1 MTKAEQTTT
10 TPQALTPERIAEL
23 KIKHGPHLTAV
34 EGQGAWLI
42 FRKPTRH
49 EYDRYTD
56 KVYADRSQTRAA
68 SWELAQACIVDPGP
82 QALTDAMD
90 LEPAILLS
98 HIGPAI
104 HAMAGDEREPQRI
117 KL

>member
-1 MTKAEQTTT
+1 MSKPIASTALPE
-10 TPQALTPERIAEL
+10 LTPEKIAEL
-23 KIKHGPHLTAV
+23 KTKHGDQLTAV
-34 EGQGAWLI
+34 EGKNAWLV

-56 KVYADRSQTRAA
+56 KVYADRAQTRVAA
-68 SWELAQACIVDPGP
+68 WELAQSCIVDPGP
-82 QALTDAMD
+82 GALTDAMD

-98 HIGPAI
+98 NIAPAI
-104 HAMAGDEREPQRI
+104 HAMAGDEREPRRV

>member
-1 MTKAEQTTT
+1 MSKPNEPTKPA
-10 TPQALTPERIAEL
+10 PLTAERIAEL
-23 KIKHGPHLTAV
+23 KAKHGAHLTAV
-34 EGQGAWLI
+34 EGMSAWLI

-68 SWELAQACIVDPGP
+68 AWELAQACIVEPGP

-90 LEPAILLS
+90 HEPAILLS
-98 HIGPAI
+98 HIAPAI
-104 HAMAGDEREPQRI
+104 HAMAGDEREPQRV

>member
-1 MTKAEQTTT
+1 MSNEKTETLSD
-10 TPQALTPERIAEL
+10 LTPEQIAEL
-23 KIKHGPHLTAV
+23 KTKHGDCLTAV
-34 EGQGAWLI
+34 EARNAWLI

-56 KVYADRSQTRAA
+56 KVYADRAQTRAA
-68 SWELAQACIVDPGP
+68 AWELAQSCIVEPGP
-82 QALTDAMD
+82 SALTAAMD

-98 HIGPAI
+98 NIAPAI
-104 HAMAGDEREPQRI
+104 HAMAGDEREPRRV